1 MCAHFRSGLLNI
13 YTQRD
18 LLCQKREK
26 EGRELNAH
34 LQKMSEPEIKFANWC
49 RHLFRMF
56 VADSQQIEEFR
67 TKGGTQSKLASPSPH
82 EANFRRGYERDE
94 MGYISEAECDES
106 TENEN
111 PSPELVQL
119 IRDVQ
124 PSALASGETL
134 VPSTLPRQIRDNL
147 YSVKREEFTDAFN
160 VDTALKKVEEGSIS
174 RRELVCMYL
183 KSFRNILVFDLS
195 ELRDH
200 RQFYERIKSYCE
212 HVFQDV
218 MESLY
223 PEQQDPRSVVRAV
236 TDNYS

>member
-1 MCAHFRSGLLNI
+1 
-13 YTQRD
+13 
-18 LLCQKREK
+18 
-26 EGRELNAH
+26 
-34 LQKMSEPEIKFANWC
+34 
-49 RHLFRMF
+49 MF
-56 VADSQQIEEFR
+56 VADSQEVEECR
-67 TKGGTQSKLASPSPH
+67 TKGGTQSKLASPPPPPPH
-82 EANFRRGYERDE
+82 EANWRAYERDE
-94 MGYISEAECDES
+94 MGYISETEGDES
-106 TENEN
+106 PENEKS
-111 PSPELVQL
+111 SPELVQL

-147 YSVKREEFTDAFN
+147 YSVKREDFTDAFN

-212 HVFQDV
+212 HVFQDI

-223 PEQQDPRSVVRAV
+223 PEQQDPRLVVRDAIIHDCIKFRPSV
-236 TDNYS
+236 